1 MPKPMGKGQNDLLFD
16 TPPSTVSPFQSL
28 LAFKSYR
35 SPPCWGGA
43 GGRAYFKK
51 ESFCIPKRVLL
62 LSKRSPFALQNESFC
77 KPKGLHF
84 HLLILSHEMQDEPNE
99 KSGLTLSLYG

>member
-16 TPPSTVSPFQSL
+16 TPSFYSQPVSASISFQIIPLPSL
-28 LAFKSYR
+28 LGR
-35 SPPCWGGA
+35 GWV
-43 GGRAYFKK
+43 RAYFKK

-62 LSKRSPFALQNESFC
+62 QSKMSPFALQNESFC

-84 HLLILSHEMQDEPNE
+84 HLLIL
-99 KSGLTLSLYG
+99 